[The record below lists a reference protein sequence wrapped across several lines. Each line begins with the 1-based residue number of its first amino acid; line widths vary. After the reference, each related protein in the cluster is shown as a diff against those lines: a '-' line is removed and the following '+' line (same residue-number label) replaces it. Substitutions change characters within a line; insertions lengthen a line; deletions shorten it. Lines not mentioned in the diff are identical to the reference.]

1 MLWADDNE
9 NEGLKDSIMW
19 NKSSIQGACMWGIEI
34 LSGWYYFRKL
44 ASRATEIR
52 NSCGRFV

>member
-19 NKSSIQGACMWGIEI
+19 NKSSIQGAYVGE
-34 LSGWYYFRKL
+34 
-44 ASRATEIR
+44 R
-52 NSCGRFV
+52 NSIRLVLFSQIGFSCDRNT